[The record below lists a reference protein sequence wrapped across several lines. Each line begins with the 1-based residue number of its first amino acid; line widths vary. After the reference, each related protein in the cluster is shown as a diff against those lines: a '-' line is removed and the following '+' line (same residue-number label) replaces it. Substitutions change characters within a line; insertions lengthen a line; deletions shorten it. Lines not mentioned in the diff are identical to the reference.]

1 MILGIGVDLVDINRF
16 EEHLEKTPGLKEKI
30 FHANELEVAVRTLAG
45 RFAAKEAL
53 VKAFG
58 SSVGMHWHDV
68 RVSKDDQGKPELSL
82 FDATAVLAEQKG
94 IAKIHLSISHDGG
107 MATAFVIAEGGS

>member
-1 MILGIGVDLVDINRF
+1 MIIGIGVDLVDINRF

-30 FHANELEVAVRTLAG
+30 FHTDERDAAVRTLAG

-58 SSVGMHWHDV
+58 GSLGMHWHDV
-68 RVSKDDQGKPELSL
+68 RVSKDEQGKPEISL
-82 FDATAVLAEQKG
+82 FDATALLAEQKG
-94 IAKIHLSISHDGG
+94 IAKLHLSISHDGG
-107 MATAFVIAEGGS
+107 MATAFVIAEGGN

>member
-1 MILGIGVDLVDINRF
+1 MIIGVGVDLVDINRF
-16 EEHLEKTPGLKEKI
+16 EAHLEKTSGLKEKI
-30 FHANELEVAVRTLAG
+30 FREDERDVSTNTLAG

-58 SSVGMHWHDV
+58 GSLGMHWHDV
-68 RVSKDDQGKPELSL
+68 RVSKDDNGKPEITLFAETASL
-82 FDATAVLAEQKG
+82 ANQKG
-94 IAKIHLSISHDGG
+94 IARLHLSISHDGG

>member
-1 MILGIGVDLVDINRF
+1 MIIGVGVDLVDINRF

-30 FHANELEVAVRTLAG
+30 FHTDERDVAVRTLAG

-58 SSVGMHWHDV
+58 GSLGMHWHDV
-68 RVSKDDQGKPELSL
+68 RVSKDEHGKPEISL
-82 FDATAVLAEQKG
+82 FDATAALAEQKG
-94 IAKIHLSISHDGG
+94 IAKLHLSISHDGG
-107 MATAFVIAEGGS
+107 MATAFVIAEGGN

>member
-16 EEHLEKTPGLKEKI
+16 ESSLEKTPGLKEKI
-30 FHANELEVAVRTLAG
+30 FHEDERHVPLRTLAG

-58 SSVGMHWHDV
+58 SPLGMHWHDV
-68 RVSKDDQGKPELSL
+68 RVSKDEHGKPLIQLFDGTAKLAADKGILSL
-82 FDATAVLAEQKG
+82 
-94 IAKIHLSISHDGG
+94 HLSISHDGG
-107 MATAFVIAEGGS
+107 LATAYVIAESA